1 MLAGPT
7 VPAIPAWAGP
17 PFPKE
22 PIPSLPCGRKA
33 LLRVLVG
40 RSWSMPQVEG
50 APRVPTVHPTASV
63 GTRGNR
69 QTRTRRNVRS
79 GTAAT
84 PKAGE
89 KFRGGI
95 LGDTTTVKSV
105 GRPLIVT
112 AALSQAAR
120 DKPPVEDPHE
130 QSAELG

>member
-1 MLAGPT
+1 MRAEGLAPGLGRQILEHAPS
-7 VPAIPAWAGP
+7 GGRP
-17 PFPKE
+17 P
-22 PIPSLPCGRKA
+22 
-33 LLRVLVG
+33 
-40 RSWSMPQVEG
+40 
-50 APRVPTVHPTASV
+50 VPTVHPTASV

-84 PKAGE
+84 PKAGG

-130 QSAELG
+130 